1 MIEKVIIITTDIKL
15 LKKPLVMFQT
25 KNINVEELV
34 IIEIIII
41 VEEDEAIIK
50 IL

>member
-1 MIEKVIIITTDIKL
+1 MIEKVIIITIDIKL
-15 LKKPLVMFQT
+15 PKKPLVMYQT
-25 KNINVEELV
+25 KNINVEKLV

-41 VEEDEAIIK
+41 VEEDEVIIK

>member
-1 MIEKVIIITTDIKL
+1 MIEKVIIITIDIKL
-15 LKKPLVMFQT
+15 LKKPLVMYQI

-41 VEEDEAIIK
+41 VEEDEVIIK